1 MKMKTIID
9 MKVSTGKKEFSII
22 WKEEQKI
29 LLVETTQN
37 PEKGK
42 ANKEIV
48 KELKKF
54 FDADTEI
61 IFGKKSKEKKLQL
74 SLEKA
79 EVEKKLAKAK
89 DKLIL

>member
-1 MKMKTIID
+1 MKTIINV
-9 MKVSTGKKEFSII
+9 KVSTGKKEFSII
-22 WKEEQKI
+22 WKEEQKV

-48 KELKKF
+48 KKLKKF

-61 IFGKKSKEKKLQL
+61 IFGKKSREKKLQL
-74 SLEKA
+74 SLEKI
-79 EVEKKLAKAK
+79 EIEKKLERAKN
-89 DKLIL
+89 KLIL